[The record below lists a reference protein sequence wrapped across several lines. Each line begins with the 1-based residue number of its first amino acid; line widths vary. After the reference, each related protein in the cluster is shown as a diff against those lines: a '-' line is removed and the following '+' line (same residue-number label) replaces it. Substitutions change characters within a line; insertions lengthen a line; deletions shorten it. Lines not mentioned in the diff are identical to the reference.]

1 MSDSE
6 KVFHQE
12 HGEGS
17 LIQDLGD
24 TVIARFR
31 SGIQECRKADLEF
44 RVTVQSAISS
54 KEFHDANRTLAR
66 AQSIIIQT
74 VNQAWGVFSPSKIKL
89 FPHQLW
95 VCQKSL
101 KIGRPVG
108 SLQMM

>member
-1 MSDSE
+1 MSETE
-6 KVFHQE
+6 KVFHSE

-54 KEFHDANRTLAR
+54 KEFHDANRTIAR

-74 VNQAWGVFSPSKIKL
+74 INQAWGSFLTVKDKVISSSAMGMSTNHSRLAHPL
-89 FPHQLW
+89 AH
-95 VCQKSL
+95 C
-101 KIGRPVG
+101 R
-108 SLQMM
+108 